1 MALGSGAVLLLS
13 CGGPAN
19 LAPPPETA
27 GNQPAP
33 VRPPAEP
40 PPLPAPIRAA
50 LAPAARGPDVRIG
63 LEVGAGAVHLGGAS
77 AFALT
82 EPDGALVALIA
93 AGDEVMVEPQGSR
106 LLLHLPSR
114 DVTVESLTLTPDQGG
129 LARVD
134 GKDYRGALV
143 LLPDR
148 TGLTV
153 VNTLGLEDYVASVV
167 TAELGRRGIEDEEA
181 LRAQAVVSRTYAMR
195 NMGRWRK
202 QGFDLYGTVADQAYG
217 GADTETSLSREA
229 VDATRGEIV
238 SYNGAPIDAFF
249 FSTCGGRT
257 AQGTEV
263 FRAADRP
270 YLQSI
275 SDRDSGGAAYC
286 RISPRFEWTQTWT
299 GSAFRSVL
307 RRTLPEVAGVAA
319 AEADR
324 VSDVRVVRRSRS
336 GRVEQLGIRL
346 GRREVLIDEP
356 QVRLVLRT
364 PDGSALRS
372 AMFTLTV
379 ERSGGR
385 ISRVVADGNGAGHG
399 VGFCQW
405 GAVGRARAGQ
415 EYHEIIAAYYPGT
428 SVERLY

>member
-1 MALGSGAVLLLS
+1 MALLVSCAGSATLT
-13 CGGPAN
+13 
-19 LAPPPETA
+19 PPPETA
-27 GNQPAP
+27 NTRPAP
-33 VRPPAEP
+33 VESTPA

-50 LAPAARGPDVRIG
+50 LAPAARGPDVRVG
-63 LEVGAGAVHLGGAS
+63 LEVGAGPVTLGGAS

-82 EPDGALVALIA
+82 EPDGALLALIA
-93 AGDEVMVEPQGSR
+93 AGDQVTAEPQGTT
-106 LLLHLPSR
+106 LLLHLPGR
-114 DVTVESLTLTPDQGG
+114 DASVESVTLTPDEGG

-153 VNTLGLEDYVASVV
+153 VNTVGLEDYVASVV
-167 TAELGRRGIEDEEA
+167 TAEMGRRDIQDEEA
-181 LRAQAVVSRTYAMR
+181 LRAQAVVSRTYALR
-195 NMGRWRK
+195 NMGRWRS
-202 QGFDLYGTVADQAYG
+202 QGFDLYGSVADQAYG
-217 GADTETSLSREA
+217 GAATETPLSRDA
-229 VDATRGEIV
+229 ADATRGEV
-238 SYNGAPIDAFF
+238 VTYNGAPIDAFF

-257 AQGTEV
+257 ARGTEV
-263 FRAADRP
+263 FHAADRP

-275 SDRDSGGAAYC
+275 SDRDAAGAAYC
-286 RISPRFEWTQTWT
+286 RISPRFEWTQSWT
-299 GSAFRSVL
+299 GAALRSVL
-307 RRTLPEVAGVAA
+307 RKTLPEVAGVSA

-324 VSDVRVVRRSRS
+324 VSDLRVVRRSES
-336 GRVEQLGIRL
+336 GRVEQLGIEL
-346 GRREVLIDEP
+346 GSREVLIDEP

-372 AMFTLTV
+372 ALFTLTV
-379 ERSGGR
+379 DRSGGVIR
-385 ISRVVADGNGAGHG
+385 RVVADGNGAGHG

-428 SVERLY
+428 TVERLY